1 MEVRKNLKKMIDTFN
16 FADHVVGFIVTDPLN
31 KRTTLKVHEQI
42 DEALKNFEKIDL
54 YIENLSKG
62 HIDLGAI
69 FVDFKFKMER
79 TDRFSKIAIVT
90 NDKVFR
96 AYCRLKA
103 LLMRSEVRI
112 FSLNQRTEGLLWLTS
127 VK

>member
-1 MEVRKNLKKMIDTFN
+1 MIDTFN

-54 YIENLSKG
+54 YIENLSEG

-96 AYCRLKA
+96 AYCRLKSPFDA
-103 LLMRSEVRI
+103 
-112 FSLNQRTEGLLWLTS
+112 F
-127 VK
+127 